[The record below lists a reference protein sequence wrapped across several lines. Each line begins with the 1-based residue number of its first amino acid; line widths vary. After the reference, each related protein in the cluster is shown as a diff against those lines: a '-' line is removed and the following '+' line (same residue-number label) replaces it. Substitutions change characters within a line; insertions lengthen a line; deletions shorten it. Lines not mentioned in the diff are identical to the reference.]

1 MTTAAPAIP
10 WNDAPAWAKY
20 YAVNGDGSATW
31 FSNKPAGCS
40 CRLPGFE
47 DLVTVWVVKTRGGGV
62 NAEAPRGFA
71 APGELVL
78 KGDSGVAL
86 GVLVTLANGEMWAF
100 ERCHGSRARSGE
112 KRGPMGGLSTR
123 AWAFPSAAKA
133 KEKAEAWLA
142 SSGYEVAKVEVLP
155 VEEVEAK
162 AEEYQ
167 RNRHIKARESMDHQF
182 VVETYRKW
190 AEAGKDVSGNKYGKP
205 SNYHLR
211 LLVRNRIL
219 NRDGSLHPK
228 EYMING
234 RMVASQYPKAEEW
247 LKEAGLL

>member
-10 WNDAPAWAKY
+10 
-20 YAVNGDGSATW
+20 
-31 FSNKPAGCS
+31 
-40 CRLPGFE
+40 
-47 DLVTVWVVKTRGGGV
+47 
-62 NAEAPRGFA
+62 FA
-71 APGELVL
+71 A
-78 KGDSGVAL
+78 
-86 GVLVTLANGEMWAF
+86 LVTLANGEVWAF
-100 ERCHGSRARSGE
+100 ERCHGSRGRSWE
-112 KRGPMGGLSTR
+112 KRGPMGGLGVR
-123 AWAFPSAAKA
+123 AWEFPSADKA
-133 KEKAEAWLA
+133 REKAEAWLA

-155 VEEVEAK
+155 VDEVEAK

-205 SNYHLR
+205 SNSHLGM
-211 LLVRNRIL
+211 LVNNRIL

-228 EYMING
+228 EYMVNG
-234 RMVASQYPKAEEW
+234 RMVASRYPKAEEW